1 MAADQA
7 DTEEL
12 LDRAGRGDD
21 GARERLL
28 ARHRSRLRQMVAVR
42 LDRRLA
48 ARLDPS
54 DIVQE
59 ALADAARGL
68 DEYLRDRPVPFY
80 PWLRRFA
87 WERLVEANRR
97 HLLARRRSVA
107 REEGFDLHLP
117 DDSARALAGR
127 LLSSGT
133 SPSRRLLRQELRDR
147 VQAALDRLDP
157 RDREVLVLRYLE
169 QLSTAESAAAL
180 GISVGAVKMRHL
192 RALQRL
198 RADLGGEDG
207 GPSL

>member
-1 MAADQA
+1 MAENEA
-7 DTEEL
+7 DTDEL
-12 LDRAGRGDD
+12 LDRAGRGD
-21 GARERLL
+21 GEARQRLL
-28 ARHRSRLRQMVAVR
+28 ARHRPRLRQMVTVR

-97 HLLARRRSVA
+97 HLQARRRSVA
-107 REEGFDLHLP
+107 REEGFALYLP
-117 DDSARALAGR
+117 DQSARALAGR

-198 RADLGGEDG
+198 RADLGDEDG
-207 GPSL
+207 GFSP

>member
-1 MAADQA
+1 MAPEQA

-12 LDRAGRGDD
+12 LDRAGRGD
-21 GARERLL
+21 GEARQRLL
-28 ARHRSRLRQMVAVR
+28 CRHRHRLRQMITVR

-54 DIVQE
+54 DIIQE

-68 DEYLRDRPVPFY
+68 DDYLRDRPVPFY

-97 HLLARRRSVA
+97 HLQARRRSVA
-107 REEGFDLHLP
+107 REQRLEEHLP
-117 DDSARALAGR
+117 DQSARMLAAR
-127 LLSSGT
+127 LLAEGT
-133 SPSRRLLRQELRDR
+133 SPSRRLMCQEDRDR

-169 QLSTAESAAAL
+169 QLSTAECGASL
-180 GISVGAVKMRHL
+180 GISIGAVKMRHL
-192 RALQRL
+192 RALEKL
-198 RADLGGEDG
+198 RAELGDDYGEFRR
-207 GPSL
+207 